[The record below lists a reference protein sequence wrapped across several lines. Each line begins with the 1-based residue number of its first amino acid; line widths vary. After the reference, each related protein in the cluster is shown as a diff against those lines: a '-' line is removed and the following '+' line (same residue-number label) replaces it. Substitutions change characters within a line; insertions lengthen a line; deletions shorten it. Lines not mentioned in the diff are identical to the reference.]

1 MKTKIFALLAVF
13 AAFTFADMTA
23 TVTDGRHVILH
34 DDGRWEWLRNDKKV
48 RDIRESAVPEDMRFQ
63 VTVEYESYDK
73 LRKDTE
79 MYLTALETPLEII
92 RDSIR
97 AIPRGG
103 IVHFCVPTEQIRK
116 GMPRTFV
123 YSIFDG
129 KNQVYR
135 EAVPDAAAKPSGKA
149 GVSYLV
155 SVPLFSRPKAK
166 VLKASVQSEDRMQ
179 TLDFDVP
186 IPAPEPEPK
195 PEPKGPRH

>member
-1 MKTKIFALLAVF
+1 MKQLFATLAVF
-13 AAFTFADMTA
+13 AALAAAEMTA
-23 TVTDGRHVILH
+23 TTTDGRHVILH
-34 DDGRWEWLRNDKKV
+34 DNGRWEFLRNDKVV
-48 RDIRESAVPEDMRFQ
+48 RDIRESAIPEDMRFQ
-63 VTVEYESYDK
+63 VTIEYESYDK

-79 MYLTALETPLEII
+79 MYLTALEVPPEVI
-92 RDSIR
+92 RDSVR

-123 YSIFDG
+123 YSVFDG
-129 KNQVYR
+129 KNQVFR
-135 EAVPDAAAKPSGKA
+135 EAVPDAAARPSGKA

-166 VLKASVQSEDRMQ
+166 VLKAQVQSEDRMQ

-195 PEPKGPRH
+195 PAPKGPRH